1 MAVDVSVVVPVLD
14 EEDNIVPL
22 LEEIVEALK
31 GEAFEVL
38 FVDDASTDA
47 TWHTM
52 TQAKAGHAM
61 LRCLRHDLN
70 CGQSSAVR
78 TGVHHAHGDLI
89 VVLDG
94 DGQNDPADIPALLR
108 QMRKADAGDL
118 LGMVAGER
126 RRRRDS
132 FLKRLASRVGN
143 MLRRR
148 LVGDKA
154 RDAGCGLKVFHRR
167 IFLELPYFDH
177 MHRFMSALMLRHGY
191 RVQYVKVN
199 HRHRQFGTSKY
210 GVIDRLLVS
219 ITDIQGIRW
228 LNRRCRLPKNVDE
241 V

>member
-14 EEDNIVPL
+14 EEDNVVPL
-22 LEEIVEALK
+22 LEEIVEALG

-47 TWHTM
+47 TWQRL
-52 TQAKAGHAM
+52 TQAKANHST
-61 LRCLRHDLN
+61 LRCLRHNLN

-78 TGVHHAHGDLI
+78 TGVHYAQGDLI

-94 DGQNDPADIPALLR
+94 DGQNDPADIPNLLR
-108 QMRKADAGDL
+108 QMRDADAGER

-143 MLRRR
+143 MLRRG

-154 RDAGCGLKVFHRR
+154 SDAGCGLKVFHRQ

-191 RVQYVKVN
+191 RVKYVKVN

-219 ITDIQGIRW
+219 VADIQGIRW
-228 LNRRCRLPKNVDE
+228 LSRRCRLPDNVDE
-241 V
+241 I